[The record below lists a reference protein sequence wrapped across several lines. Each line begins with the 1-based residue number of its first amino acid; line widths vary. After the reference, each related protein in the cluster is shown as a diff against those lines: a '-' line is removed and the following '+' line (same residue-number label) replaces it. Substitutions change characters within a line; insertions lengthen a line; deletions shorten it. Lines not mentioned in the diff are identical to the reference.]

1 MLNGEMEKL
10 NVGEGEAKVEAT
22 HTPLA
27 RGESLYSRHARF
39 NRKKTSLPA
48 TLTEGVEFENGE
60 QQPQKSSKRLFG
72 PIPSVQ
78 LGPNARIADT
88 ELLGISFNDPS
99 YQDFDWQSPPENI
112 LIIKKHHET
121 SITEHFLHIA
131 KWIMKNTQLTVYCEK
146 AVLEEIEVKN
156 EAEVSSK
163 LKILTHD
170 SSKDI
175 NLALALGGDGTLLH
189 IASLFQSCCPP
200 VLGIHMGSL
209 GFLTPFSIGRFE
221 ESLRSVLN
229 ASTGLTLR
237 SRLKC
242 QVRNAKYGEEK
253 TQFECLILN
262 EVVIDRGNSS
272 SVAQVDIHC
281 NGRYLTTVLGD
292 GLIISTPTGSTAYSA
307 AAGASMVHP
316 SVPGIVVTPICP
328 HSLSFRPIVL
338 PPGIELRIYVPPT
351 GRSKSAS
358 VSFDGRNRKE
368 IGNDVFL
375 RVTTSVYPV
384 PCISHQDHLS
394 DWFNSLAE
402 CLHWNRREMKRTKS
416 FSKDA

>member
-1 MLNGEMEKL
+1 MEKQVRSKSVSAVDKRK
-10 NVGEGEAKVEAT
+10 NFGRT
-22 HTPLA
+22 
-27 RGESLYSRHARF
+27 ESVYSRHVQFRA
-39 NRKKTSLPA
+39 KSLPEDGLDNA
-48 TLTEGVEFENGE
+48 IIEENGVH
-60 QQPQKSSKRLFG
+60 PKGSSKSLLG
-72 PIPSVQ
+72 PIPDMQ
-78 LGPNARIADT
+78 LGPNARLADA

-99 YQDFDWQSPPENI
+99 FRNFDWQSPPENV
-112 LIIKKHHET
+112 LIIKKHHES
-121 SITEHFLHIA
+121 SITEHFIDIA
-131 KWIMKNTQLTVYCEK
+131 KWILENTKLTVYCE
-146 AVLEEIEVKN
+146 AHVLEEPEVKN
-156 EAEVSSK
+156 EKDLSSQ
-163 LKILTHD
+163 LKIFTTD
-170 SSKDI
+170 STEEI

-189 IASLFQSCCPP
+189 IASLFQGCCPP
-200 VLGIHMGSL
+200 VLGIHQGSL
-209 GFLTPFSIGRFE
+209 GFLTPFSIGKFR
-221 ESLRSVLN
+221 ESIKSVLE

-242 QVRNAKYGEEK
+242 QIRNEGGAEE
-253 TQFECLILN
+253 TIDFECIILN

-338 PPGIELRIYVPPT
+338 PPGVELRIYVPST

-368 IGNDVFL
+368 IGGDVSL

-384 PCISHQDHLS
+384 PCISRQDHLA

-402 CLHWNRREMKRTKS
+402 CLHWNRREMKRKNS
-416 FSKDA
+416 FNKD